1 MDETREAFIKDREN
15 KYCGK
20 IVHQTFTKF
29 IGQSNKREIIH
40 LNGTLYII
48 DKKIYFEDF
57 EPQLSPLTTYGGRPK
72 YNKVEFTI
80 DMLDIDNI
88 GVLPEKFSKETLS
101 YPDKIT
107 EIIPIKKGFRSFF
120 IRTDL
125 FIKLNNGQIFIFNFP
140 ENFNEEAILNKII
153 DL

>member
-1 MDETREAFIKDREN
+1 MHETREAFIKNRESR
-15 KYCGK
+15 YCGK
-20 IVHQTFTKF
+20 IVHQSFAKF
-29 IGQSNKREIIH
+29 IGLTDKKEILH

-72 YNKVEFTI
+72 YNKVEFNI
-80 DMLDIDNI
+80 DMLDIETV
-88 GVLPEKFSKETLS
+88 GVIPEKFSKEILLNPNKLS
-101 YPDKIT
+101 EKKT
-107 EIIPIKKGFRSFF
+107 IKKGFRSFF
-120 IRTDL
+120 IRTDIFL
-125 FIKLNNGQIFIFNFP
+125 KLNNGQILIFNFP